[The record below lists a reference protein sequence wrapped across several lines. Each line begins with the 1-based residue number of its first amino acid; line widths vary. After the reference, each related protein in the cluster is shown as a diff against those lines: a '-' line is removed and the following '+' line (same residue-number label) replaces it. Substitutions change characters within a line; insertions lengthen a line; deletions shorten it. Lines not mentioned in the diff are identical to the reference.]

1 MYALAASLLAFLL
14 AEVFTPR
21 TAHGAMSVNLCNHS
35 GPDFEKIAARSKEEL
50 KPGEKIKPAPKRLN
64 LSPSLG
70 DNHFFEHQFFN
81 YKGFV
86 QEGNLRIDE
95 DQPYTN
101 DGIVKIRANVVE
113 FDLGSGLEN
122 SWFLLVWQD
131 DARRIIE
138 HEPPLF
144 YCDDKDFAMPRNA
157 ALNAH
162 RFMGIRGTQIVSI
175 KHRAKALGN
184 SASELFAELERGEFI
199 RDQLMP
205 TAEHKNAVRNLSTD

>member
-1 MYALAASLLAFLL
+1 MAVGYNSR
-14 AEVFTPR
+14 TPI
-21 TAHGAMSVNLCNHS
+21 NHS
-35 GPDFEKIAARSKEEL
+35 GPDFDKISARFKEEL
-50 KPGEKIKPAPKRLN
+50 KPGEKIKPAFKRLN
-64 LSPSLG
+64 LSPGLG
-70 DNHFFEHQFFN
+70 DNHLFEHQFFN

-86 QEGNLRIDE
+86 EEGNLRIDE
-95 DQPYTN
+95 DQPYTD

-113 FDLGSGLEN
+113 CDLGSGREN

-138 HEPPLF
+138 HELSLF
-144 YCDDKDFAMPRNA
+144 YYDEKDFAMPWNE

-162 RFMGIRGTQIVSI
+162 RFMGLFGSQIIAI

-184 SASELFAELERGEFI
+184 SASKLFAELERGSFI

-205 TAEHKNAVRNLSTD
+205 TAERKKRRQKFID